1 MVTGEFIEIL
11 RNHLGVDEAK
21 IEQIKALNT
30 EGTLSPVQAI
40 KSQGLLDE
48 HTLLQ
53 VFSLLLGLEVLPK
66 IPSQMIDAT
75 LASSFTVTYLKQKK
89 ALPLRDGDKRTLIA
103 LNDPFDYET
112 IDHITKTL
120 GLGFI
125 ETVLC
130 TEEEI
135 GKAINM
141 AFEEGPHSA
150 EQILKD
156 IDEEE
161 GAKIYAEIEE
171 TTDLLEDTSEAPVI
185 QFVNLMLSKAV
196 KSRAS
201 DIHIEPYQLDL
212 MVRLRIDGLLY
223 NTFNPP
229 KRLHPSIVSRIKVMS
244 GLNIAEKRIPQDGR
258 IEIKVGDKNIDIR
271 VSTLP
276 TVYGER
282 VVLRLL
288 DKSSKMLEL
297 HELGIAD
304 AYLSDIRKLIRL
316 SHGIILVTGP
326 TGSGK
331 TTTLY
336 AALSEINTPDKNII
350 TIEDPVEYQID
361 GIGQVPVSRKVGLT
375 FANGLRTIVRQDP
388 DIILVGEIRDL
399 ETAEIAIQ
407 AALTGHL
414 VFSTL
419 HTNDAASAV
428 TRLIDMGIEPFL
440 ITSSVLAILA
450 QRLVRTVC
458 PYCKTPAQINGEY
471 MRELSVSHE
480 DLKKASISVGRG
492 CDKCMQTGYYGRTGI
507 YEIMRVSE
515 SIKKTILSTSDANAI
530 KEIAIREGMK
540 TLREDGAEKVLR
552 GISTTEEIL
561 RVTQV

>member
-1 MVTGEFIEIL
+1 MKNELVNIL
-11 RNHLGVDEAK
+11 RHQLTVDEAVIGK
-21 IEQIKALNT
+21 VEALKAEDERSLVT
-30 EGTLSPVQAI
+30 ALKSEGI
-40 KSQGLLDE
+40 LDE
-48 HTLLQ
+48 SLVLKA
-53 VFSLLLGLEVLPK
+53 FSLLLGLEVLPAV
-66 IPSQMIDAT
+66 PSSMIDTALAT
-75 LASSFTVTYLKQKK
+75 PFSVSFLKQHR
-89 ALPLRDGDKRTLIA
+89 ALPLRNGDKGALIA
-103 LNDPFDYET
+103 VNDPFDYET

-120 GLGFI
+120 DIGFV
-125 ETVLC
+125 ETVLAP
-130 TEEEI
+130 EGEI
-135 GKAINM
+135 GKAINK
-141 AFEEGPHSA
+141 AFEEGPHTA
-150 EQILKD
+150 EKILKD
-156 IDEEE
+156 IDDEDSER
-161 GAKIYAEIEE
+161 IFAEIQE

-196 KSRAS
+196 KNRAS
-201 DIHIEPYQLDL
+201 DIHIEPYQQDL
-212 MVRLRIDGLLY
+212 KIRFRIDGLLY
-223 NTFNPP
+223 NTFDPP
-229 KRLHPSIVSRIKVMS
+229 KRLHPAITSRIKVMA
-244 GLNIAEKRIPQDGR
+244 GLNITEKRVPQDGR
-258 IEIKVGDKNIDIR
+258 IEIRVADKDIDIR

-288 DKSSKMLEL
+288 NKSAEIFKL
-297 HELGIAD
+297 HELGIPD
-304 AYLSDIRKLIRL
+304 GYLAEIRRLITL

-336 AALSEINTPDKNII
+336 AALCEINTPDKNII
-350 TIEDPVEYQID
+350 NIEDPVEYQID
-361 GIGQVPVSRKVGLT
+361 GIGQVHVNRKVGLT

-388 DIILVGEIRDL
+388 DVILVGEIRDL

-440 ITSSVLAILA
+440 ISSSVLAIIA
-450 QRLVRTVC
+450 QRLIRTVC
-458 PYCKTPAQINGEY
+458 PYCKCPAQLNGDY
-471 MRELSVSHE
+471 MRELNIAHE
-480 DLKKASISVGRG
+480 DLARASVCTGAG
-492 CDKCMQTGYYGRTGI
+492 CEKCMGTGYYGRTGI
-507 YEIMRVSE
+507 YEIMRITE
-515 SIKKTILSTSDANAI
+515 SVRKTFLTTSDADTIKRMAI
-530 KEIAIREGMK
+530 QEGMR

>member
-1 MVTGEFIEIL
+1 MTTELIEIL
-11 RNHLGVDEAK
+11 RSRMGVDEAK
-21 IEQIKALNT
+21 IEKIKNLIVVGEASLAST
-30 EGTLSPVQAI
+30 IKSEEILDEGTLLRA
-40 KSQGLLDE
+40 
-48 HTLLQ
+48 
-53 VFSLLLGLEVLPK
+53 FSMMLGLEIMDK
-66 IPSQMIDAT
+66 ISSSSIDT
-75 LASSFTVTYLKQKK
+75 KLTSSFTVSYLKQKK
-89 ALPLRDGDKRTLIA
+89 AIPIKNGDMGLLIA
-103 LNDPFDYET
+103 TNDPFDYET
-112 IDHITKTL
+112 IDHITQTL
-120 GLGFI
+120 GTGFI
-125 ETVLC
+125 ETILAP
-130 TEEEI
+130 EREI
-135 GKAINM
+135 IKAINE
-141 AFEEGPHSA
+141 AFEEGPHTA
-150 EQILKD
+150 EQVLKD
-156 IDEEE
+156 IDEEDSE
-161 GAKIYAEIEE
+161 RIFAEIEE

-185 QFVNLMLSKAV
+185 KFVNLMFSRAV

-201 DIHIEPYQLDL
+201 DIHIEPYQNDL
-212 MVRLRIDGLLY
+212 NIRFRIDGLLY

-229 KRLHPSIVSRIKVMS
+229 KRLHPSITSRIKVMA
-244 GLNIAEKRIPQDGR
+244 GLNIAEKRMPQDGR
-258 IEIKVGDKNIDIR
+258 IEIRVGDKNIDIR

-288 DKSSKMLEL
+288 DKSAKMFQL
-297 HELGIAD
+297 HELGIPD
-304 AYLSDIRKLIRL
+304 DHLVDINNLITL

-336 AALSEINTPDKNII
+336 AALSEINTPEKNII

-361 GIGQVPVSRKVGLT
+361 GIGQVHVNRKVGLT

-388 DIILVGEIRDL
+388 DVILVGEIRDL

-407 AALTGHL
+407 VALTGHL

-440 ITSSVLAILA
+440 ITSSVLAVIA

-458 PYCKTPAQINGEY
+458 PYCKGPYEMTGEY
-471 MRELSVSHE
+471 MKELDVDE
-480 DLKKASISVGRG
+480 ETLKKAALCVGEG
-492 CDKCMQTGYYGRTGI
+492 CEKCLDTGYYGRTGI
-507 YEIMRVSE
+507 YEIMKMTE
-515 SIKKTILSTSDANAI
+515 KIKKTILSTSDANAI
-530 KEIAIREGMK
+530 KQMAIQERMK
-540 TLREDGAEKVLR
+540 TLRQDGSNKVIK

>member
-1 MVTGEFIEIL
+1 MKTELINIL
-11 RNHLGVDEAK
+11 RNNL
-21 IEQIKALNT
+21 
-30 EGTLSPVQAI
+30 
-40 KSQGLLDE
+40 LLDE
-48 HTLLQ
+48 AGIEKILALKAGDEVSFAGLVKKEGIIDETSMLKA
-53 VFSLLLGLEVLPK
+53 FSMLLGLEVMER
-66 IPSQMIDAT
+66 IPASMVDTA
-75 LASSFTVTYLKQKK
+75 LASSFTVSYLKQKK
-89 ALPLRDGDKRTLIA
+89 AIPLTGENGAFIA
-103 LNDPFDYET
+103 VNDPFDYDA
-112 IDHITKTL
+112 IDNITKTL
-120 GLGFI
+120 GLGFL
-125 ETVLC
+125 ETVLVS
-130 TEEEI
+130 EEEI
-135 GKAINM
+135 AKAINK
-141 AFEEGPHSA
+141 AFEEGPHTA

-156 IDEEE
+156 IDEED
-161 GAKIYAEIEE
+161 GARIYAEIQE

-196 KSRAS
+196 KNRAS
-201 DIHIEPYQLDL
+201 DIHIEPYQTDL
-212 MVRLRIDGLLY
+212 NIRLRIDGLLY

-229 KRLHPSIVSRIKVMS
+229 KRLHPAITSRIKVMA
-244 GLNIAEKRIPQDGR
+244 GLNIAEKRVPQDGR
-258 IEIKVGDKNIDIR
+258 IEIRVADKDIDIR

-288 DKSSKMLEL
+288 NKSAEMFKLN
-297 HELGIAD
+297 ELGIPEAH
-304 AYLSDIRKLIRL
+304 LTEIRRLITL

-336 AALSEINTPDKNII
+336 ASLCEINTPDKNII

-361 GIGQVPVSRKVGLT
+361 GIGQVHVNRKVGLT

-388 DIILVGEIRDL
+388 DVILVGEIRDL

-440 ITSSVLAILA
+440 ISSSVLAIIA
-450 QRLVRTVC
+450 QRLVRMVC
-458 PYCKTPAQINGEY
+458 PFCRCPSEMSGEY
-471 MRELSVSHE
+471 MKDLNVSEE
-480 DLKKASISVGRG
+480 DLKRASICIGKG
-492 CDKCMQTGYYGRTGI
+492 CEKCMGTGYHGRTGI
-507 YEIMRVSE
+507 YEIMKVSE
-515 SIKKTILSTSDANAI
+515 QVKKTILTTSDADAI
-530 KEIAIREGMK
+530 KRVAIGEGMR
-540 TLREDGAEKVLR
+540 TLRQDGSDKVLS
-552 GISTTEEIL
+552 GVSTTEEIL